1 LIAPKIS
8 IGIELGLGIRVTNL
22 TNNETTYE
30 RYTLGYDAYTIQD
43 SNTNVLSLDNFNG
56 GLKVFFRF

>member
-1 LIAPKIS
+1 MIAPKIS

-30 RYTLGYDAYTIQD
+30 RYTLGYDEYTIQELF
-43 SNTNVLSLDNFNG
+43 SVFLIEFNG
-56 GLKVFFRF
+56 LI